1 MGAAS
6 SWIPGSL
13 EAFSSGPEDVPKA
26 LRPLLDLRLD
36 ELCELYQKFAGQ
48 EQLQP
53 RSVAREL
60 RLDQRNAELL
70 VKKLDSFDLLV
81 LLVVVSH
88 THFLTKVNFL
98 FAMCTE
104 EGFLE
109 YSNFRK
115 VLSSFLRAVWRLG
128 SGTRRMVSASPTVL
142 DSLAFS
148 LFRSYDP
155 ALSRETF
162 SKMATDDVV
171 GTLLRRFSVGRA
183 EHVESVA
190 PWHTMVRRKAN
201 EEDGPTSPSN
211 AMVKTYVDDLDQP
224 LPRRKGYF
232 LAVQSARESALY
244 QELENIKVERMKDG
258 KERTRSNLDLE
269 LREAEIRKELKGE
282 VEDDV
287 ARREYRRKVQKF
299 WHRSRP
305 NSAVCR
311 RHKVVCQG
319 HLWTASSNHLARG
332 GVLPAGVPRPITP
345 TAMQRALKSVISSSS
360 QPSRTIADR
369 VLKEFQGNKG
379 GKGEMQKAMK
389 RRTSIRGKAFSM
401 LQTDDKLS
409 QTSSDEADER
419 CLFKRSAVLEA
430 FKLYRS
436 DYWLTQGGG
445 IRSLLKSGLPMQV
458 PKDLNAADAAW
469 RRKVELDLMFQ
480 EVAEEN
486 FSIHTPAASQ
496 ELTLRGF
503 LKAVFPLAKKTDIWT
518 MLKWIKRPQK
528 QSKIQSQKKIAK
540 PDLGLLRDVI
550 ELFDAIDAK
559 KTGYVPIEAVEQF
572 LSGEIVTQGENA
584 RLNQRRQA
592 RTNQRSVTDFVSYK
606 GNPRAA
612 LILNRTL
619 EDRPEWSVSPAEE
632 KTSAVARQG
641 HHRNSISRKTLE
653 QRMDALSSALDS
665 ELYQLALGDDNLI
678 SETIEA
684 ASNPWHHDEHLE
696 SVENEELYTTGQPG
710 TKKVRLVRLYWRYMV
725 GSAIVQQLREDSC
738 CLELQDGKLD
748 LMGFM
753 SVLAQDQVNTIF
765 ALSPA
770 QRVGSGQ
777 IRRLAYAFD

>member
-13 EAFSSGPEDVPKA
+13 ESFSSGPEDVPKA

-53 RSVAREL
+53 QSVAREL

-109 YSNFRK
+109 YSSFRK

-148 LFRSYDP
+148 LFRSHDP
-155 ALSRETF
+155 ALSRDTF
-162 SKMATDDVV
+162 SRMATDDVV
-171 GTLLRRFSVGRA
+171 GTLLRRFSAGRA

-190 PWHTMVRRKAN
+190 PWHTMGRRKVQ
-201 EEDGPTSPSN
+201 EDVSSPSS

-244 QELENIKVERMKDG
+244 QELEHIKVERMKDA

-269 LREAEIRKELKGE
+269 LREAEIRKEFRGE

-345 TAMQRALKSVISSSS
+345 TALQRALKSVISSSS

-369 VLKEFQGNKG
+369 VLKEFQSDK
-379 GKGEMQKAMK
+379 GKGDVQKNMK
-389 RRTSIRGKAFSM
+389 RITSVRGKAFSM

-430 FKLYRS
+430 FKFYGS

-458 PKDLNAADAAW
+458 SKDLSAADAAW

-486 FSIHTPAASQ
+486 CSIHTPAASQ

-518 MLKWIKRPQK
+518 MMKWIKRPQK
-528 QSKIQSQKKIAK
+528 QNKIQSQQKIAK

-572 LSGEIVTQGENA
+572 LSGEIVTQGEHA

-619 EDRPEWSVSPAEE
+619 DDRPEWSVSPSEE
-632 KTSAVARQG
+632 NTSAVARQG
-641 HHRNSISRKTLE
+641 HHRNSLSRRTLE

-684 ASNPWHHDEHLE
+684 ASNPCHHEHLE
-696 SVENEELYTTGQPG
+696 SVNEELYTGQPG
-710 TKKVRLVRLYWRYMV
+710 MKKVRLVRLYWRYMV

-738 CLELQDGKLD
+738 CLELKDGKLD

-753 SVLAQDQVNTIF
+753 CVLAQDQVNTIF

>member
-13 EAFSSGPEDVPKA
+13 ESFSSGPEDVPKA

-53 RSVAREL
+53 QSVAREL

-109 YSNFRK
+109 YSSFRK

-148 LFRSYDP
+148 LFRSHDP
-155 ALSRETF
+155 ALSRDTF
-162 SKMATDDVV
+162 SRMATDDVV
-171 GTLLRRFSVGRA
+171 GTLLRRFSAGRA
-183 EHVESVA
+183 EHVVSVA
-190 PWHTMVRRKAN
+190 PWHTMGRRKVQ
-201 EEDGPTSPSN
+201 EDVSSPSS

-244 QELENIKVERMKDG
+244 QELEHIKVERMKDA

-269 LREAEIRKELKGE
+269 LREAEIRKELRGE

-299 WHRSRP
+299 WHTSRP

-345 TAMQRALKSVISSSS
+345 TALQRALKSVISSSS

-369 VLKEFQGNKG
+369 VLKEFQSDK
-379 GKGEMQKAMK
+379 GKGDVQKNMK
-389 RRTSIRGKAFSM
+389 RITSVRGKAFSM

-458 PKDLNAADAAW
+458 SKDLSAADAAW

-486 FSIHTPAASQ
+486 CSIHTPAASQ

-518 MLKWIKRPQK
+518 MMKWIKRPQK
-528 QSKIQSQKKIAK
+528 QNKIQSQQKIAK

-572 LSGEIVTQGENA
+572 LSGEIVTQGEHA

-619 EDRPEWSVSPAEE
+619 DDRPEWSVSPSEE
-632 KTSAVARQG
+632 NTSAVARQG
-641 HHRNSISRKTLE
+641 HHRNSLSRRTLE

-684 ASNPWHHDEHLE
+684 ASNPCHHEHLE
-696 SVENEELYTTGQPG
+696 SVNEELYTGQPG
-710 TKKVRLVRLYWRYMV
+710 MKKVRLVRLYWRYMV

-738 CLELQDGKLD
+738 CLELKDGKLD

-753 SVLAQDQVNTIF
+753 CVLAQDQVNTIF

>member
-6 SWIPGSL
+6 SWIPGNL
-13 EAFSSGPEDVPKA
+13 ESFSSGPEDVPKA

-53 RSVAREL
+53 QCVAREL
-60 RLDQRNAELL
+60 RLDQRHAELL
-70 VKKLDSFDLLV
+70 VKKLDSFDLFV

-88 THFLTKVNFL
+88 THFITKVNFL

-109 YSNFRK
+109 YSSFRK

-148 LFRSYDP
+148 LFRSHDP
-155 ALSRETF
+155 ALSRETL

-183 EHVESVA
+183 EHVDSVA
-190 PWHTMVRRKAN
+190 PWHMMAGRKVEGDA
-201 EEDGPTSPSN
+201 PSPSS

-244 QELENIKVERMKDG
+244 QELENIKVERMTDA

-269 LREAEIRKELKGE
+269 LREAEIRKELRGE

-345 TAMQRALKSVISSSS
+345 TALQRALKSVISSSS

-369 VLKEFQGNKG
+369 VLKEFQGDKG
-379 GKGEMQKAMK
+379 GKGDAQKAMK
-389 RRTSIRGKAFSM
+389 RRTSIRGKAFSL
-401 LQTDDKLS
+401 LQTDDKGS
-409 QTSSDEADER
+409 QTSSDGAEER
-419 CLFKRSAVLEA
+419 CLFKRSDVLEA

-458 PKDLNAADAAW
+458 SKDLSAADAAW

-518 MLKWIKRPQK
+518 MMKWIKQPQK
-528 QSKIQSQKKIAK
+528 QSKIQSQQKIAK

-592 RTNQRSVTDFVSYK
+592 RTNQRSVTDYVSYK

-619 EDRPEWSVSPAEE
+619 DDRPEWSVSPSEE

-641 HHRNSISRKTLE
+641 HHRSSLSRRSLE

-684 ASNPWHHDEHLE
+684 ASNPWHHDLHLE
-696 SVENEELYTTGQPG
+696 SVENENLCTTGCP

-738 CLELQDGKLD
+738 CLELKDGQLD

-753 SVLAQDQVNTIF
+753 CVLAQDQVNTIF
-765 ALSPA
+765 ALSP
-770 QRVGSGQ
+770 QRVASGQ

>member
-1 MGAAS
+1 
-6 SWIPGSL
+6 
-13 EAFSSGPEDVPKA
+13 
-26 LRPLLDLRLD
+26 
-36 ELCELYQKFAGQ
+36 
-48 EQLQP
+48 
-53 RSVAREL
+53 
-60 RLDQRNAELL
+60 
-70 VKKLDSFDLLV
+70 
-81 LLVVVSH
+81 
-88 THFLTKVNFL
+88 
-98 FAMCTE
+98 
-104 EGFLE
+104 
-109 YSNFRK
+109 
-115 VLSSFLRAVWRLG
+115 
-128 SGTRRMVSASPTVL
+128 
-142 DSLAFS
+142 
-148 LFRSYDP
+148 
-155 ALSRETF
+155 
-162 SKMATDDVV
+162 
-171 GTLLRRFSVGRA
+171 
-183 EHVESVA
+183 
-190 PWHTMVRRKAN
+190 
-201 EEDGPTSPSN
+201 
-211 AMVKTYVDDLDQP
+211 MVKTYVDDLDQP

-244 QELENIKVERMKDG
+244 QELEHIKVERMKDA

-269 LREAEIRKELKGE
+269 LREAEIRKELRGE

-299 WHRSRP
+299 WHTSRP

-345 TAMQRALKSVISSSS
+345 TALQRALKSVISSSS

-369 VLKEFQGNKG
+369 VLKEFQSDK
-379 GKGEMQKAMK
+379 GKGDVQKNMK
-389 RRTSIRGKAFSM
+389 RITSVRGKAFSM

-458 PKDLNAADAAW
+458 SKDLSAADAAW

-486 FSIHTPAASQ
+486 CSIHTPAASQ

-518 MLKWIKRPQK
+518 MMKWIKRPQK
-528 QSKIQSQKKIAK
+528 QNKIQSQQKIAK

-559 KTGYVPIEAVEQF
+559 KTGYMPIEAVEQF
-572 LSGEIVTQGENA
+572 LSGEIVTQGEHA

-619 EDRPEWSVSPAEE
+619 DDRPEWSVSPSEE
-632 KTSAVARQG
+632 NTSAVARQG
-641 HHRNSISRKTLE
+641 HHRNSLSRRTLE

-684 ASNPWHHDEHLE
+684 ASNPCHHEHLE
-696 SVENEELYTTGQPG
+696 SVNEELYTGQPG
-710 TKKVRLVRLYWRYMV
+710 MKKVRLVRLYWRYMV

-738 CLELQDGKLD
+738 CLELKDGKLD

-753 SVLAQDQVNTIF
+753 CVLAQDQVNTIF

>member
-13 EAFSSGPEDVPKA
+13 ESFSSGPEDVPKA

-53 RSVAREL
+53 QSVAREL

-109 YSNFRK
+109 YSSFRK

-148 LFRSYDP
+148 LFRSHDP
-155 ALSRETF
+155 ALSRDTF
-162 SKMATDDVV
+162 SRMATDDVV
-171 GTLLRRFSVGRA
+171 GTLLRRFSAGRA
-183 EHVESVA
+183 EHVVSVA
-190 PWHTMVRRKAN
+190 PWHTMGRRKVQ
-201 EEDGPTSPSN
+201 EDVSSPSS

-244 QELENIKVERMKDG
+244 QELEHIKVERMKDA

-269 LREAEIRKELKGE
+269 LREAEIRKEFRGE

-345 TAMQRALKSVISSSS
+345 TALQRALKSVISSSS

-369 VLKEFQGNKG
+369 VLKEFQSDK
-379 GKGEMQKAMK
+379 GKGDVQKNMK
-389 RRTSIRGKAFSM
+389 RITSVRGKAFSM

-430 FKLYRS
+430 FKLYGS

-458 PKDLNAADAAW
+458 SKDLSAADAAW

-486 FSIHTPAASQ
+486 CSIHTPAASQ

-518 MLKWIKRPQK
+518 MMKWIKRPQK
-528 QSKIQSQKKIAK
+528 QNKIQSQQKIAK

-572 LSGEIVTQGENA
+572 LSGEIVTQGEHA

-619 EDRPEWSVSPAEE
+619 DDRPEWSVSPSEE
-632 KTSAVARQG
+632 NTSAVARQG
-641 HHRNSISRKTLE
+641 HHRNSLSRRTLE

-684 ASNPWHHDEHLE
+684 ASNPCHHEHLE
-696 SVENEELYTTGQPG
+696 SVNEELYTGQPG
-710 TKKVRLVRLYWRYMV
+710 MKKVRLVRLYWRYMV

-738 CLELQDGKLD
+738 CLELKDGKLD

-753 SVLAQDQVNTIF
+753 CVLAQDQVNTIF

>member
-13 EAFSSGPEDVPKA
+13 ESFSSGPEDVPKA

-53 RSVAREL
+53 QSVAREL

-109 YSNFRK
+109 YSSFRK

-148 LFRSYDP
+148 LFRSHDP
-155 ALSRETF
+155 ALSRDTF
-162 SKMATDDVV
+162 SRMATDDVV
-171 GTLLRRFSVGRA
+171 GTLLRRFSAGRA

-190 PWHTMVRRKAN
+190 PWHTMGRRKVQ
-201 EEDGPTSPSN
+201 EDVSSPSS

-244 QELENIKVERMKDG
+244 QELEHIKVERMKDA
-258 KERTRSNLDLE
+258 KVRTRSNLDLE
-269 LREAEIRKELKGE
+269 LREAEIRKELRGE

-345 TAMQRALKSVISSSS
+345 TALQRALKSVVSSSS

-369 VLKEFQGNKG
+369 VLKEFQSDK
-379 GKGEMQKAMK
+379 GKGDVQKNMK
-389 RRTSIRGKAFSM
+389 RITSVRGKAFSM

-458 PKDLNAADAAW
+458 SKDLSAADAAW

-486 FSIHTPAASQ
+486 CSIHTPAASQ

-518 MLKWIKRPQK
+518 MMKWIKRPQK
-528 QSKIQSQKKIAK
+528 QNKIQSQQKIAK

-572 LSGEIVTQGENA
+572 LSGEIVTQGEHA

-619 EDRPEWSVSPAEE
+619 DDRPEWSVSPSEE
-632 KTSAVARQG
+632 NTSAVARQG
-641 HHRNSISRKTLE
+641 HHRNSLSRRTLE

-684 ASNPWHHDEHLE
+684 ASNPWHHEHLE
-696 SVENEELYTTGQPG
+696 SVNEELYTGQPG
-710 TKKVRLVRLYWRYMV
+710 MKKVRLVRLYWRYMV

-738 CLELQDGKLD
+738 CLELKDGKLD

-753 SVLAQDQVNTIF
+753 CVLAQDQVNTIF

>member
-13 EAFSSGPEDVPKA
+13 ESFSSGPEDVPKA
-26 LRPLLDLRLD
+26 LRPLLDRLD

-53 RSVAREL
+53 QSVAREL

-109 YSNFRK
+109 YSSFRK

-148 LFRSYDP
+148 LFRSHDP
-155 ALSRETF
+155 ALSRDTF
-162 SKMATDDVV
+162 SRMATDDVV
-171 GTLLRRFSVGRA
+171 GTLLRRFSAGRA
-183 EHVESVA
+183 EHVVSVA
-190 PWHTMVRRKAN
+190 PWHTMGRRKVQ
-201 EEDGPTSPSN
+201 EDVSSPSS

-244 QELENIKVERMKDG
+244 QELEHIKVERMKDA

-269 LREAEIRKELKGE
+269 LREAEIRKEFRGE

-299 WHRSRP
+299 WHTSRP

-345 TAMQRALKSVISSSS
+345 TALQRALKSVISSSS

-369 VLKEFQGNKG
+369 VLKEFQSDK
-379 GKGEMQKAMK
+379 GKGDVQKNMK
-389 RRTSIRGKAFSM
+389 RITSVRGKAFSM

-458 PKDLNAADAAW
+458 SKDLSAADAAW

-486 FSIHTPAASQ
+486 CSIHTPAASQ

-518 MLKWIKRPQK
+518 MMKWIKRPQK
-528 QSKIQSQKKIAK
+528 QNKIQSQQKIAK

-559 KTGYVPIEAVEQF
+559 KTGYMPIEAVEQF
-572 LSGEIVTQGENA
+572 LSGEIVTQGEHA

-619 EDRPEWSVSPAEE
+619 DDRPEWSVSPSEE
-632 KTSAVARQG
+632 NTSAVARQG
-641 HHRNSISRKTLE
+641 HHRNSLSRRTLE

-684 ASNPWHHDEHLE
+684 ASNPWHHEHLE
-696 SVENEELYTTGQPG
+696 SVNEELYTGQPG
-710 TKKVRLVRLYWRYMV
+710 MKKVRLVRLYWRYMV

-738 CLELQDGKLD
+738 CLELKDGKLD

-753 SVLAQDQVNTIF
+753 CVLAQDQVNTIF

>member
-13 EAFSSGPEDVPKA
+13 ESFSSGPEDVQKA

-53 RSVAREL
+53 QSVAREL

-109 YSNFRK
+109 YSSFRK

-148 LFRSYDP
+148 LFRSHDP
-155 ALSRETF
+155 ALSRDTF
-162 SKMATDDVV
+162 SRMATDDVV
-171 GTLLRRFSVGRA
+171 GTLLRRFSAGRA

-190 PWHTMVRRKAN
+190 PWHTMGRRKVQ
-201 EEDGPTSPSN
+201 EDVSSPSS

-244 QELENIKVERMKDG
+244 QELEHIKVERMKDA

-269 LREAEIRKELKGE
+269 LREAEIRKELRGE

-345 TAMQRALKSVISSSS
+345 TALQRALKSVISSSS

-369 VLKEFQGNKG
+369 VLKEFQSDK
-379 GKGEMQKAMK
+379 GKGDVQKNMK
-389 RRTSIRGKAFSM
+389 RITSVRGKAFSM

-458 PKDLNAADAAW
+458 SKDLSAADAAW

-486 FSIHTPAASQ
+486 CSIHTPAASQ

-518 MLKWIKRPQK
+518 MMKWIKRPQK
-528 QSKIQSQKKIAK
+528 QNKIQSQQKIAK

-572 LSGEIVTQGENA
+572 LSGEIVTQGEHA

-619 EDRPEWSVSPAEE
+619 DDRPEWSVSPSEE
-632 KTSAVARQG
+632 NTSAVARQG
-641 HHRNSISRKTLE
+641 HHRNSLSRRTLE

-684 ASNPWHHDEHLE
+684 ASNPWHHEHLE
-696 SVENEELYTTGQPG
+696 SVNEELYTGQPG
-710 TKKVRLVRLYWRYMV
+710 MKKVRLVRLYWRYMV

-738 CLELQDGKLD
+738 CLELKDGKLD

-753 SVLAQDQVNTIF
+753 CVLAQDQVNTIF

>member
-1 MGAAS
+1 M
-6 SWIPGSL
+6 
-13 EAFSSGPEDVPKA
+13 
-26 LRPLLDLRLD
+26 RPLLDLRLD

-53 RSVAREL
+53 QSVAREL

-109 YSNFRK
+109 YSSFRK

-148 LFRSYDP
+148 LFRSHDP
-155 ALSRETF
+155 ALSRDTF
-162 SKMATDDVV
+162 SRMATDDVV
-171 GTLLRRFSVGRA
+171 GTLLRRFSAGRA

-190 PWHTMVRRKAN
+190 PWHTMGRRKVQ
-201 EEDGPTSPSN
+201 EDVSSPSS

-244 QELENIKVERMKDG
+244 QELEHIKVERMKDA

-269 LREAEIRKELKGE
+269 LREAEIRKELRGE

-345 TAMQRALKSVISSSS
+345 TALQRALKSVISSSS

-369 VLKEFQGNKG
+369 VLKEFQSDK
-379 GKGEMQKAMK
+379 GKGDVQKNMK
-389 RRTSIRGKAFSM
+389 RITSVRGKAFSM

-458 PKDLNAADAAW
+458 SKDLSAADAAW

-486 FSIHTPAASQ
+486 CSIHTPAASQ

-518 MLKWIKRPQK
+518 MMKWIKRPQK
-528 QSKIQSQKKIAK
+528 QNKIQSQQKIAK

-572 LSGEIVTQGENA
+572 LSGEIVTQGEHA

-619 EDRPEWSVSPAEE
+619 DDRPEWSVSPSEE
-632 KTSAVARQG
+632 NTSAVARQG
-641 HHRNSISRKTLE
+641 HHRNSLSRRTLE

-684 ASNPWHHDEHLE
+684 ASNPWHHEHLE
-696 SVENEELYTTGQPG
+696 SVNEELYTGQPG
-710 TKKVRLVRLYWRYMV
+710 MKKVRLVRLYWRYMV

-738 CLELQDGKLD
+738 CLELKDGKLD

-753 SVLAQDQVNTIF
+753 CVLAQDQVNTIF

>member
-1 MGAAS
+1 MKGEPA
-6 SWIPGSL
+6 WIPGSL
-13 EAFSSGPEDVPKA
+13 ESFSSGPEDVPKA

-53 RSVAREL
+53 QSVAREL

-109 YSNFRK
+109 YSSFRK

-148 LFRSYDP
+148 LFRSHDP
-155 ALSRETF
+155 ALSRDTF
-162 SKMATDDVV
+162 SRMATDDVV
-171 GTLLRRFSVGRA
+171 GTLLRRFSAGRA

-190 PWHTMVRRKAN
+190 PWHTMGRRKVQ
-201 EEDGPTSPSN
+201 EDVSSPSS

-244 QELENIKVERMKDG
+244 QELEHIKVERMKDA

-269 LREAEIRKELKGE
+269 LREAEIRKELRGE

-345 TAMQRALKSVISSSS
+345 TALQRALKSVISSSS

-369 VLKEFQGNKG
+369 VLKEFQSDK
-379 GKGEMQKAMK
+379 GKGDVQKNMK
-389 RRTSIRGKAFSM
+389 RITSVRGKAFSM

-458 PKDLNAADAAW
+458 SKDLSAADAAW

-486 FSIHTPAASQ
+486 CSIHTPAASQ

-518 MLKWIKRPQK
+518 MMKWIKRPQK
-528 QSKIQSQKKIAK
+528 QNKIQSQQKIAK

-572 LSGEIVTQGENA
+572 LSGEIVTQGEHA

-619 EDRPEWSVSPAEE
+619 DDRPEWSVSPSEE
-632 KTSAVARQG
+632 NTSAVARQG
-641 HHRNSISRKTLE
+641 HHRNSLSRRTLE

-684 ASNPWHHDEHLE
+684 ASNPWHHEHLE
-696 SVENEELYTTGQPG
+696 SVNEELYTGQPG
-710 TKKVRLVRLYWRYMV
+710 MKKVRLVRLYWRYMV

-738 CLELQDGKLD
+738 CLELKDGKLD

-753 SVLAQDQVNTIF
+753 CVLAQDQVNTIF

>member
-13 EAFSSGPEDVPKA
+13 ESFSSGPEDVPKA

-53 RSVAREL
+53 QSVAREL

-109 YSNFRK
+109 YSSFRK

-148 LFRSYDP
+148 LFRSHDP
-155 ALSRETF
+155 ALSRDTF
-162 SKMATDDVV
+162 SRMATDDVV
-171 GTLLRRFSVGRA
+171 GTLLRRFSAGRA

-190 PWHTMVRRKAN
+190 PWHTMGRRKVQ
-201 EEDGPTSPSN
+201 EDVSSPSS

-232 LAVQSARESALY
+232 LAVQSARESASY
-244 QELENIKVERMKDG
+244 QELEHIKVERMKDA

-269 LREAEIRKELKGE
+269 LREAEIRKELRGE

-345 TAMQRALKSVISSSS
+345 TALQRALKSVISSSS
-360 QPSRTIADR
+360 QPSCTIADR
-369 VLKEFQGNKG
+369 VLKEFQSDK
-379 GKGEMQKAMK
+379 GKGDVQKNMK
-389 RRTSIRGKAFSM
+389 RITSVRGKAFSM

-458 PKDLNAADAAW
+458 SKDLSAADAAW

-486 FSIHTPAASQ
+486 CSIHTPAASQ

-518 MLKWIKRPQK
+518 MMKWIKRPQK
-528 QSKIQSQKKIAK
+528 QNKIQSQQKIAK

-572 LSGEIVTQGENA
+572 LSGEIVTQGEHA

-619 EDRPEWSVSPAEE
+619 DDRPEWSVSPSEE
-632 KTSAVARQG
+632 NTSAVARQG
-641 HHRNSISRKTLE
+641 HHRNSLSRRTLE

-684 ASNPWHHDEHLE
+684 ASNPWHHEHLE
-696 SVENEELYTTGQPG
+696 SVNEELYT
-710 TKKVRLVRLYWRYMV
+710 
-725 GSAIVQQLREDSC
+725 DSV
-738 CLELQDGKLD
+738 
-748 LMGFM
+748 
-753 SVLAQDQVNTIF
+753 SRA
-765 ALSPA
+765 
-770 QRVGSGQ
+770 
-777 IRRLAYAFD
+777 

>member
-13 EAFSSGPEDVPKA
+13 ESFSSGPEDVPKA

-53 RSVAREL
+53 QSVAREL

-109 YSNFRK
+109 YSSFRK

-148 LFRSYDP
+148 LFRSHDP
-155 ALSRETF
+155 ALSRDTF
-162 SKMATDDVV
+162 SRMATDDVV
-171 GTLLRRFSVGRA
+171 GTLLRRFSAGRA

-190 PWHTMVRRKAN
+190 PWHTMGRRKVQ
-201 EEDGPTSPSN
+201 EDVSSPSS

-244 QELENIKVERMKDG
+244 QELEHIKVERMKDA

-269 LREAEIRKELKGE
+269 LREAEIRKELRGE

-345 TAMQRALKSVISSSS
+345 TALQRALKSVISSSS

-369 VLKEFQGNKG
+369 VLKEFQSDK
-379 GKGEMQKAMK
+379 GKGDVQKNMK
-389 RRTSIRGKAFSM
+389 RITSVRGKAFSM

-458 PKDLNAADAAW
+458 SKDLSAADAAW

-486 FSIHTPAASQ
+486 CSIHTPAASQ

-518 MLKWIKRPQK
+518 MMKWIKRPQK
-528 QSKIQSQKKIAK
+528 QNKIQSQQKIAK

-572 LSGEIVTQGENA
+572 LSGEIVTQGEHA

-619 EDRPEWSVSPAEE
+619 DDRPEWSVSPSEE
-632 KTSAVARQG
+632 NTSAVARQG
-641 HHRNSISRKTLE
+641 HHRNSLSRRTLE

-684 ASNPWHHDEHLE
+684 ASNPWHHEHLE
-696 SVENEELYTTGQPG
+696 SVNEELYTGQPG
-710 TKKVRLVRLYWRYMV
+710 MKKVRLVRLYWRYMV

-738 CLELQDGKLD
+738 CLELKDGKLD

-753 SVLAQDQVNTIF
+753 CVLAQDQVNTIF